1 MRPSDTLPCR
11 TDDLLRAPLSRLM
24 AEASILRDEGFAE
37 TITYSRKVF
46 VPLTKLCRD
55 VCHYCTFARPPRDLA
70 QPYLTLDHVLAIAA
84 AGKAQG
90 CNEVL
95 FTLGDKPELR
105 YKTARTALAAMG
117 YETTLAY
124 LRDAAAAVLAQTGML
139 PHLNAGLLTAADYRM
154 LRPVSVSMGMMLESS
169 AERLTEQGGPHF
181 GSPDKAPVARLQSL
195 EEAGVARVPMTT
207 GLLVGIGETRAERL
221 ESLRALLALQQRH
234 GHIQEL
240 IIQNFVPKQ
249 GTRMATVPAPVLDE
263 LLWTISVARLLF
275 GPEMSIQTPPN
286 LNAGRLDSLV
296 AAGVNDWGGV
306 SPVTVDHVNPEAPWP
321 HLDDLAAQT
330 ATAGKVLVQRL
341 AVLPAYIEARDQW
354 IDVGLHRAVLER
366 SDATGMARDDEWA
379 AGDTRPPP
387 SIRAIGSRQSKEG
400 ECSGNRVVSGA
411 LARALRGE
419 ALTRSEIVAMF
430 KVRGPALDE
439 VLLAADTLR
448 AKVNGSVVT
457 YVINRNINY
466 TNMCTHR
473 CHFCAFARGKR
484 NHSLRGSA
492 YLLDLEEIA
501 SRAVEARDRG
511 ATEVC
516 LQGGIHPGFT
526 GDTYLAIA
534 NAVHQAAPELNIH
547 AFSPLE
553 VTHGARTLGLSIG
566 DFLCRLR
573 EVGLTSLPGTA
584 AEILDDKVRR
594 LICPD
599 KLYTA
604 AWLDVLATAHSV
616 GLPTTSTIMFGH
628 LETPESWASH
638 LLALRDLQ
646 ARSGGITEFVPLP
659 FVHMGA
665 PLYRDGSARPGPT
678 FREALLM
685 QAVGRLALHPLIV
698 NIQASWPKLGEDG
711 VAQALLA
718 GANDLGGTLMNE
730 SISRAAG
737 ASHGQE
743 FEPRRMQALVQPLGR
758 ELRQRTTAYGSPGR
772 TSRRGHEKLHSP
784 LQRFSETHSRSM
796 DELMHGQQINHG
808 ERL

>member
-1 MRPSDTLPCR
+1 MRCVDTLHCD
-11 TDDLLRAPLSRLM
+11 TDDFLRAPLHSLM
-24 AEASILRDEGFAE
+24 AEASRLRDEGFSE
-37 TITYSRKVF
+37 RITYSRKVF

-55 VCHYCTFARPPRDLA
+55 ICHYCTFARPPGDLA
-70 QPYLTLDHVLAIAA
+70 HPYLRLEDVLAIAF
-84 AGKAQG
+84 AGNAQG

-105 YKTARTALAAMG
+105 YKVARTALASMG
-117 YETTLAY
+117 YSTTLDY
-124 LRDAAAAVLAQTGML
+124 LRDAAAAVLEHTGML
-139 PHLNAGLLTAADYRM
+139 PHLNPGVLTAADYRM
-154 LRPVSVSMGMMLESS
+154 LRPVSVSMGIMLEST
-169 AERLTEQGGPHF
+169 AERLNARGGPHF
-181 GSPDKAPVARLQSL
+181 GSPDKKPSVRLAAL
-195 EEAGVARVPMTT
+195 DAAGLARVPTTT
-207 GLLVGIGETRAERL
+207 GLLIGIGETRAERL
-221 ESLRALLALQQRH
+221 ESLRTLLALHERH

-249 GTRMATVPAPVLDE
+249 GTRMAAVPSPPLEE
-263 LLWTISVARLLF
+263 LLWTISVARVLF
-275 GPEMSIQTPPN
+275 GPKMSIQTPPN
-286 LNAGRLDSLV
+286 LNPGRLASLV

-330 ATAGKVLVQRL
+330 AAAGKVLVQRL
-341 AVLPAYIEARDQW
+341 AVLPQYIEARDEW
-354 IDVGLHRAVLER
+354 IDAGLHRVVLQR

-379 AGDTRPPP
+379 AGDTRPAPA
-387 SIRAIGSRQSKEG
+387 RLTLGTERSRSRRLT
-400 ECSGNRVVSGA
+400 GNR
-411 LARALRGE
+411 
-419 ALTRSEIVAMF
+419 IVAAALERAA
-430 KVRGPALDE
+430 RGQSLTHDDIVALFNARGSACDE
-439 VLLAADTLR
+439 ILLAADSLR
-448 AKVNGSVVT
+448 TQVNGSVVT
-457 YVINRNINY
+457 YVVNRNINY

-484 NHSLRGSA
+484 NQSLRGSA

-501 SRAVEARDRG
+501 RRAVEARDRG

-516 LQGGIHPGFT
+516 LQGGIHPSFT

-534 NAVHQAAPELNIH
+534 STVHQSAPELNIH

-553 VTHGARTLGLSIG
+553 ITHGARTLGLSVRE
-566 DFLCRLR
+566 FLCRLR

-594 LICPD
+594 VICPD
-599 KLYTA
+599 KLNTA
-604 AWLDVLATAHSV
+604 AWLDVLATAHSI

-628 LETPESWASH
+628 VETPDSWASH

-646 ARSGGITEFVPLP
+646 AQSGGITEFVPLP

-665 PLYRDGSARPGPT
+665 PLYRDGRARPGPT
-678 FREALLM
+678 FREAMLM
-685 QAVGRLALHPLIV
+685 HAVSRLALHPLVV

-737 ASHGQE
+737 AGHGQE
-743 FEPRRMQALVQPLGR
+743 FMPQRMEALAQRLGR
-758 ELRQRTTAYGSPGR
+758 QLRQRTTAYGNPHLSACGR
-772 TSRRGHEKLHSP
+772 TPDEMRTPRSLDDKIP
-784 LQRFSETHSRSM
+784 FISELVRA
-796 DELMHGQQINHG
+796 QQSIHG
-808 ERL
+808 ERP